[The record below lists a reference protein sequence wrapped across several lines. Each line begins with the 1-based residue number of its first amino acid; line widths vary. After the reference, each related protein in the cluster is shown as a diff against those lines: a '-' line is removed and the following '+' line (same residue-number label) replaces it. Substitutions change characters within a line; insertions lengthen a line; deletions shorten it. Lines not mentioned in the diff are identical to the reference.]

1 MIIRKPYAFLIKNF
15 KKIHI
20 ALLLMSVFVLY
31 KLVGVSSFVNDYMK
45 TGVYEAYSNPI
56 TSHITWSLSLLT
68 FLIFLGSGALIFLLR
83 YKKKPWKVYL
93 VPFIEYLVLFFV
105 LNMIKSFFVG
115 YTYDVETTD
124 LRMSRDLLFVLQF
137 AQLPAIGIFVM
148 RVFGLD
154 VQKFSFN
161 TDKEFFELSEKDREE
176 IEISLSVDH
185 NTFIR
190 LFKRIY
196 RNIGYVYEE
205 HKLICRVIIGI
216 ICFSLLFSGLKFIF
230 VTNRSYHQGSNYN
243 VDGFTFKINN
253 SYFTDKDY
261 KGDII
266 SNKSNFVVLDMVI
279 TNNSAPQKIN
289 FEKFHLKNSSYDY
302 VTTKR
307 VYESEFKDLG
317 TAYDSVKELRR
328 GESVNLIVIYKVAN
342 KLNKNRFV
350 LYYQERDGKL
360 RKIKLKINDVSKIED
375 VGSYKMGDTFKFN
388 YKNVEQQIS
397 FDGFKI
403 RKTFDYTYRICNT
416 TKCYVS
422 QDTYTAA
429 EDNAVLKIDF
439 ASNEFEGKDMIDFS
453 SDYGKIV
460 YIDSENIEHEINIQN
475 PFGHSVTGK
484 SMYTLIPIDAIQSS
498 KFDIVYI
505 IRNKKY
511 TYSLR

>member
-124 LRMSRDLLFVLQF
+124 LRMSRDLLFVFQF

-230 VTNRSYHQGSNYN
+230 VTNRSYRQGSNYN

-261 KGDII
+261 RGDII
-266 SNKSNFVVLDMVI
+266 SNKSNFVVLDMTV
-279 TNNSAPQKIN
+279 TNNSAP
-289 FEKFHLKNSSYDY
+289 
-302 VTTKR
+302 
-307 VYESEFKDLG
+307 G
-317 TAYDSVKELRR
+317 
-328 GESVNLIVIYKVAN
+328 
-342 KLNKNRFV
+342 
-350 LYYQERDGKL
+350 
-360 RKIKLKINDVSKIED
+360 
-375 VGSYKMGDTFKFN
+375 
-388 YKNVEQQIS
+388 
-397 FDGFKI
+397 
-403 RKTFDYTYRICNT
+403 
-416 TKCYVS
+416 
-422 QDTYTAA
+422 
-429 EDNAVLKIDF
+429 
-439 ASNEFEGKDMIDFS
+439 
-453 SDYGKIV
+453 
-460 YIDSENIEHEINIQN
+460 
-475 PFGHSVTGK
+475 
-484 SMYTLIPIDAIQSS
+484 
-498 KFDIVYI
+498 
-505 IRNKKY
+505 
-511 TYSLR
+511 

>member
-56 TSHITWSLSLLT
+56 TSHITWYLSLLT

-124 LRMSRDLLFVLQF
+124 LRMSRDLLFVFQF

-230 VTNRSYHQGSNYN
+230 VTNRSYRQGSNYN

-261 KGDII
+261 RGDII
-266 SNKSNFVVLDMVI
+266 SNKSNFVVLDMTV

-289 FEKFHLKNSSYDY
+289 FEKFHLKNSNFDY
-302 VTTKR
+302 TTTKR

-360 RKIKLKINDVSKIED
+360 RKINLKISDVSKIEK
-375 VGSYKMGDTFKFN
+375 VGTYKLKNNMEFN
-388 YKNVEQQIS
+388 LNGITQEIAFVNA
-397 FDGFKI
+397 KI
-403 RKTFDYTYRICNT
+403 ASTVNYTYRQCDVFGCKYYT
-416 TKCYVS
+416 
-422 QDTYTAA
+422 DDYTAD
-429 EDNAVLKIDF
+429 EDYKVMMFDF
-439 ASNEFEGKDMIDFS
+439 SSSEFEGKDMIDFS
-453 SDYGKIV
+453 TSYGIIN
-460 YIDSENIEHEINIQN
+460 YIDSEGKEESIGFKY
-475 PFGHSVTGK
+475 PFSHSATGK
-484 SMYTLIPIDAIQSS
+484 TLYTLVPEELGNSTKIEL
-498 KFDIVYI
+498 VYL

-511 TYSLR
+511 IYIIK